1 MSAPYPHGL
10 FITFEGIDGSGKST
24 HARLL
29 AEHLAA
35 RGAAVCHTV
44 EPGGTPFGRELRRLL
59 LEPGSVHPTAHAELL
74 LYLADRAQ
82 HLAEVIEPAL
92 AAGRVV
98 VCERYHDSTIAY
110 QAFGRGLPRA
120 RVRRL
125 CDLVGRWP
133 DVTVLLDLDP
143 AAALDRLGP
152 GLDRLEAEG
161 VSLLSKVAAGYRRL
175 AAREPGRFIV
185 VTAARPLEQ
194 VAAALRAGLASHPAL
209 QAALKGGW
217 L

>member
-1 MSAPYPHGL
+1 MTPYPHGL
-10 FITFEGIDGSGKST
+10 FITFEGVDGSGKST

-44 EPGGTPFGRELRRLL
+44 EPGGTPFGLELRRLL
-59 LEPGSVHPTAHAELL
+59 LDPGSRHPTPDAELL

-110 QAFGRGLPRA
+110 QAFGRGLPRP

-125 CDLVGRWP
+125 CELVGRWP
-133 DVTVLLDLDP
+133 DLTVLLDLPP
-143 AAALDRLGP
+143 AAALHRLGP
-152 GLDRLEAEG
+152 RLDRLEAEG

-175 AAREPGRFIV
+175 AAREPGRFV
-185 VTAARPLEQ
+185 VVDAARPQGE
-194 VAAALRAGLASHPAL
+194 VAAGLLTALAGHPAL
-209 QAALKGGW
+209 LPAVKGGW